1 MQAVID
7 LNERQ
12 LRRVLEQA
20 LRTESPVEL
29 EPRTRKDC
37 VLRGTFNERK
47 EESLRVRLDDDADQ
61 LELYELIG
69 AYVDA
74 RLIMSGQLYL
84 FATCLLDVFEDG
96 GRRNLMIGEPN
107 AMHVANRRRY
117 ERRTLAEFAQVRLW
131 PEDAQSPYFGE
142 LCNVSGEGLACRMI
156 RGALDDVLLI
166 GDTVRVS
173 FDLPGP
179 GESFTLPGTL
189 CTKAPTKDGHQMI
202 VGVEFETEPAD
213 PVTRLAVDRLRAVLC
228 RLTTGVAEKE
238 GDS

>member
-20 LRTESPVEL
+20 LRSQSLVEL
-29 EPRTRKDC
+29 EPRTRSDC
-37 VLRGTFNERK
+37 VLCGTFRDRTDDA
-47 EESLRVRLDDDADQ
+47 LRIRLDEQAEH
-61 LELYELIG
+61 LELYELLG

-84 FATCLLDVFEDG
+84 FSTCLVDVVEQDG
-96 GRRNLMIGEPN
+96 QRDLIIVEPY

-131 PEDAQSPYFGE
+131 AENAQSPYFGE
-142 LCNVSGEGLACRMI
+142 LCNVSGEGLACRMV
-156 RGALDDVLLI
+156 RGASDDALLI
-166 GDTVRVS
+166 GDLVRVS

-179 GESFTLPGTL
+179 GESFTLPGIL
-189 CTKAPTKDGHQMI
+189 CTKAPSKDGHQMI
-202 VGVEFETEPAD
+202 VGIEFETEPAD
-213 PVTRLAVDRLRAVLC
+213 PVTRLAMDRLRAVLC